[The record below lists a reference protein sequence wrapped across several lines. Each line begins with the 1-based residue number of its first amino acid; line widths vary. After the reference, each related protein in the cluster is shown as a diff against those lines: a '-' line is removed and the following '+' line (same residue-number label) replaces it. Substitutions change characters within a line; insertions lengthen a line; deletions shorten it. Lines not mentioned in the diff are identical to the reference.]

1 MPTKEKACRNCKR
14 IIVKGNACDNCGSS
28 NLTTNFSGLIIIIDP
43 EHSQIA
49 KELGMRKPGPYAV
62 RVG

>member
-1 MPTKEKACRNCKR
+1 MPAREKACRNCKR
-14 IIVKGNACDNCGSS
+14 IVTGNVCDNCGST
-28 NLTTNFSGLIIIIDP
+28 NLTTNFSGLIIILDP
-43 EHSQIA
+43 ERSEIA

>member
-1 MPTKEKACRNCKR
+1 M
-14 IIVKGNACDNCGSS
+14 CDNCGST
-28 NLTTNFSGLIIIIDP
+28 NLTTNFSGLIIILDP
-43 EHSQIA
+43 ERSEIA

>member
-14 IIVKGNACDNCGSS
+14 ITTGNVCDNCGSS
-28 NLTTNFSGLIIIIDP
+28 NLTTNFSGLIIILNP
-43 EHSQIA
+43 EESEIA
-49 KELGMRKPGPYAV
+49 RELGMRKPGYYAV